1 MKERKTVH
9 VQARGETC
17 NTTIESHQRGRTNDM
32 YIADCCR
39 FFAMRKPVIFISGDV
54 NLQTT
59 VESINTDSVSR
70 GAYSSSGLSTDSERA
85 SQRNYSR
92 TS

>member
-1 MKERKTVH
+1 MH
-9 VQARGETC
+9 VQARSETC
-17 NTTIESHQRGRTNDM
+17 HTAIEVHQRRRTNDM

-70 GAYSSSGLSTDSERA
+70 GEYQFPGSCIDTQRA
-85 SQRNYSR
+85 SQRNCSR

>member
-1 MKERKTVH
+1 MH
-9 VQARGETC
+9 VQARSETC
-17 NTTIESHQRGRTNDM
+17 NTAIEPHQRGRTNDM

-70 GAYSSSGLSTDSERA
+70 GAFPFPSQSTEFERA
-85 SQRNYSR
+85 SQRNCSR

>member
-1 MKERKTVH
+1 MH
-9 VQARGETC
+9 VQARSETC
-17 NTTIESHQRGRTNDM
+17 NTAIEPHQRERTNDM

-39 FFAMRKPVIFISGDV
+39 FFGMRKPVIFVSGDV

-59 VESINTDSVSR
+59 VESLNTDSVGR
-70 GAYSSSGLSTDSERA
+70 GASISSSPSTNLERIP
-85 SQRNYSR
+85 QRSCSR